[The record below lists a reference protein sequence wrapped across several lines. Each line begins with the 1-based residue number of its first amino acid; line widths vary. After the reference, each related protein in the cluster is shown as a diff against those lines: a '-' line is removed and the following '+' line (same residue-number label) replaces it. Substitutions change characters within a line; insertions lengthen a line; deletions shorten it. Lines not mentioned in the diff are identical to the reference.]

1 MTFRHIQIGNYPV
14 HHSLVDYTVLPFFL
28 RTTTMRYVWLWLV
41 MVYTCQFCS
50 LNFDGA
56 RDIRNHL
63 TKGCKGQSEDASLL
77 DASERY
83 QAKKRKRQEV
93 RAARRR
99 ALMIPSFTA
108 VENEGDD
115 AGWYDIPQLDEQV

>member
-1 MTFRHIQIGNYPV
+1 MHY
-14 HHSLVDYTVLPFFL
+14 L
-28 RTTTMRYVWLWLV
+28 WLLLV

-63 TKGCKGQSEDASLL
+63 TKGCKGQREDPTLV

-83 QAKKRKRQEV
+83 HAKKRKRKEV
-93 RAARRR
+93 QAAKRR
-99 ALMIPSFTA
+99 ALMIPSSTA
-108 VENEGDD
+108 AENDD
-115 AGWYDIPQLDEQV
+115 NDTGWYDIPQLDEQV